1 MNSALFR
8 RLSQQRSLPCLRG
21 HPRIRPLHTTPTV
34 QESQASPLSGY
45 YKLLLDTPLT
55 PANPA
60 PPAGTPHPPASTP
73 PTEPHSPNPPR
84 NEAEQRERENRA
96 RVVFGSRLAG
106 PIQREREKHD
116 GGRYVA
122 GVFVPPKP
130 AEPDNCCM
138 SGCVNCVLTQF
149 VEDLDEWKA
158 ASREAKRRLD
168 AARASEEDA
177 PALAGDGGLWE
188 GFEDIP
194 VGLRVFMEN
203 EKKIRER
210 KGERSA

>member
-1 MNSALFR
+1 
-8 RLSQQRSLPCLRG
+8 
-21 HPRIRPLHTTPTV
+21 
-34 QESQASPLSGY
+34 
-45 YKLLLDTPLT
+45 
-55 PANPA
+55 
-60 PPAGTPHPPASTP
+60 
-73 PTEPHSPNPPR
+73 
-84 NEAEQRERENRA
+84 
-96 RVVFGSRLAG
+96 
-106 PIQREREKHD
+106 
-116 GGRYVA
+116 
-122 GVFVPPKP
+122 
-130 AEPDNCCM
+130 M